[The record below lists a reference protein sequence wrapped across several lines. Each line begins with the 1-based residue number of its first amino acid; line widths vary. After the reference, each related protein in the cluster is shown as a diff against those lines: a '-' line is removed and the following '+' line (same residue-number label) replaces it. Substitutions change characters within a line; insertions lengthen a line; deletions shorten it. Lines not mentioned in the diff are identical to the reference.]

1 MLYTDLGSRKSSRR
15 QPGAADVPDKVL
27 RVALVQHASITALE
41 DGATGI
47 IEALAE
53 RGYQDGGRLQL
64 KRYNAEADIGTAN
77 AIAKEVTSGGYDL
90 IVSVSTISLQ
100 TIANAN
106 KFGAKTPHVFGLVSD
121 PFGAG
126 VGIDATNHA
135 IHPPYLTGYGSM
147 APVASIFRI
156 AREMRP
162 ELKSVGLAW
171 NPAEANSQAQTKIAR
186 KVCEELGIQLVEANA
201 ENSTAAIEAVNSLIA
216 RDVEAIWISG
226 DITISL
232 ASDQILKAARRAKIP
247 VFTALPPK
255 VEQGALFDLGADYL
269 EVGRSV
275 GNLAADVLDGKKNPA
290 EVPIENFL
298 PEIFLLNETVPDSL
312 KDTWTITE
320 NLRQRATDS
329 VNATSPN
336 LTASNATA
344 RRPKPQ
350 PNRIYKIGLAYFAPE
365 PGAEACMR
373 GIFDGLREQGF
384 EEGKNLE
391 VRRAHAQGEIVNIP
405 AMLQNFDASDVDVI
419 LPMSTPV
426 ISSACGFVKHK
437 PVVFTYCS
445 DPDRR
450 WHGQVIHQPSA
461 DRHRHRFLPARAGH
475 GRCHPPNDARG
486 QNDWHDLQR
495 FRGELR
501 QGYRGGP
508 RPLFRGGDEAGGSDC
523 LFIR

>member
-1 MLYTDLGSRKSSRR
+1 MLATIKRLTLGISLIGLAAGVLLYTDLGSRKSSRT
-15 QPGAADVPDKVL
+15 QAGAADAPDKVL

-135 IHPPYLTGYGSM
+135 KHPPYLTGYGSM

-216 RDVEAIWISG
+216 RGVEAIWISG

-232 ASDQILKAARRAKIP
+232 ASDQILKAARRARSPSSRHCHPRWNKARCSTWARITWKWDAP
-247 VFTALPPK
+247 SAIWPPM
-255 VEQGALFDLGADYL
+255 F
-269 EVGRSV
+269 
-275 GNLAADVLDGKKNPA
+275 
-290 EVPIENFL
+290 
-298 PEIFLLNETVPDSL
+298 
-312 KDTWTITE
+312 WT
-320 NLRQRATDS
+320 
-329 VNATSPN
+329 
-336 LTASNATA
+336 
-344 RRPKPQ
+344 
-350 PNRIYKIGLAYFAPE
+350 
-365 PGAEACMR
+365 
-373 GIFDGLREQGF
+373 
-384 EEGKNLE
+384 
-391 VRRAHAQGEIVNIP
+391 VRRTQLRYRSRIFSP
-405 AMLQNFDASDVDVI
+405 
-419 LPMSTPV
+419 
-426 ISSACGFVKHK
+426 
-437 PVVFTYCS
+437 
-445 DPDRR
+445 
-450 WHGQVIHQPSA
+450 
-461 DRHRHRFLPARAGH
+461 RFF
-475 GRCHPPNDARG
+475 C
-486 QNDWHDLQR
+486 
-495 FRGELR
+495 
-501 QGYRGGP
+501 
-508 RPLFRGGDEAGGSDC
+508 
-523 LFIR
+523 